1 VRGYL
6 EEARKKSQS
15 RMDKHM
21 AYANGDNSQNP
32 NQRSAGKK
40 KKKKGL
46 GKDDDEPT
54 NFITRA
60 SRWVADKIN

>member
-1 VRGYL
+1 
-6 EEARKKSQS
+6 
-15 RMDKHM
+15 MDKHM